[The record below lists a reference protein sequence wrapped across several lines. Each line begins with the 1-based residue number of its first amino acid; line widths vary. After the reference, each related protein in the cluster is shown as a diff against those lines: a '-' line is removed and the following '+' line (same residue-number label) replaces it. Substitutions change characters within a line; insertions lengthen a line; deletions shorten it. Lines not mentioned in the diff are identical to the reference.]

1 MQGRN
6 EEEIPTRM
14 PGYEGSM
21 EPPAVAQVAGRSLAA
36 AVFFLILS
44 QGPLPFPREECG

>member
-1 MQGRN
+1 MQGRKG
-6 EEEIPTRM
+6 EEISTRM

-21 EPPAVAQVAGRSLAA
+21 GTPAAAHVTGRSLAA
-36 AVFFLILS
+36 AVFFLFLS